1 MAVKSI
7 IDIDIEGG
15 KFERFTQLF
24 DKYQKALDKT
34 PNAWKLA
41 NKEAAAAS
49 TQFERMAAA
58 LMAQNQLNREAADEQ
73 KAQTKNLTT
82 GERLWSSIA
91 RSTRSTASSILGATR
106 ALLTWGPLLSG
117 IGGLLGAG
125 GLFGIDRMAA
135 SAANQRRDAMG
146 LGMSVGERQ
155 AFRINF
161 NRAVDPD
168 QFLNWMNTMETD
180 PTKAKAMYSLGMHPS
195 QDMEGDSVS
204 MLQRIRARAQQ
215 TPDSRLGLL
224 QQQLGLDG
232 MSTGD
237 LRRLKQFSPAE
248 FDKMVSSNARDSKS
262 LNVSDDVGRRW
273 QDFTNQM
280 ERAKDQIEKTFII
293 GLMPL
298 ATPLEHLSTALVHFL
313 DVLMKSDL
321 VKDAITNLATW
332 LDQFSGEISS
342 PKWLN
347 DVKQFTSDVGA
358 LADVIHFVVHPL
370 SPFIKGSSNT
380 MTNTGQWLSP
390 DAGVV
395 TSSAARYKDYLG
407 RVDMKYGLPNNAL
420 ENVWQAESGGNLY
433 PANSPKGAIGPF
445 GFMPSTAK
453 EYGINPY
460 DPLQSSEAAGKKLSG
475 LLRSYGNMP
484 DALAAYNL
492 GEGKISR
499 LQSAHPQDWRLF
511 MPKETRDYVANMG
524 QVSGGQYIRN
534 PRFQIDVFNTTGGS
548 ADVSISQLGYGQ

>member
-180 PTKAKAMYSLGMHPS
+180 PTKARAMYSLGMHPS

-262 LNVSDDVGRRW
+262 LNVPDDVGRLW

-298 ATPLEHLSTALVHFL
+298 ATPLEHLSTGLVHFV

-321 VKDAITNLATW
+321 VKDAITNLSTW
-332 LDQFSGEISS
+332 LDNFAGTISA
-342 PKWLN
+342 PKWLD
-347 DVKQFTSDVGA
+347 DVKRFTSDVGT
-358 LADVIHFVVHPL
+358 LADAIDVVAHPVTHL
-370 SPFIKGSSNT
+370 GNAMSNGMTDFKNWIYPNKGAMTATPQAYSNYLDKINTKYWLPTGT
-380 MTNTGQWLSP
+380 M
-390 DAGVV
+390 
-395 TSSAARYKDYLG
+395 
-407 RVDMKYGLPNNAL
+407 
-420 ENVWQAESGGNLY
+420 ENLWRAESGGNMY
-433 PANSPKGAIGPF
+433 PARSSAGAAGPF
-445 GFMPSTAK
+445 QFMPATAK

-460 DPLQSSEAAGKKLSG
+460 DPVQSAEAAGKKIYG
-475 LLRSYGNMP
+475 LQQHYGNMP

-499 LQSAHPQDWRLF
+499 LQQAHPQDWRLF
-511 MPKETRDYVANMG
+511 LPKETRDYVANMG
-524 QVSGGQYIRN
+524 QNVRN
-534 PRFQIDVFNTTGGS
+534 PSFQIDVFNTTGGS
-548 ADVSISQLGYGQ
+548 AGVSISQLGYGQ